1 MQKETIIFSLST
13 FSSTY
18 VNLLKIFFPFYS
30 ILTCDDDNKLA
41 NKEARLKILVTT
53 ISLKHSPTLLLIKLT
68 TSSTE
73 EFLFSASVLLLIS
86 WVFYRK
92 LLTFVFIG
100 GVMLLSM
107 LVFKGIIVAHFG
119 KLLKIFFCHYFK
131 RFIWWLLLEKVNEK
145 CAYCH
150 CNKKYLTYC

>member
-1 MQKETIIFSLST
+1 MIQVALFISNNVKIPITGIFQTQISHEVLMQKETIIFSLST

-86 WVFYRK
+86 
-92 LLTFVFIG
+92 
-100 GVMLLSM
+100 
-107 LVFKGIIVAHFG
+107 
-119 KLLKIFFCHYFK
+119 
-131 RFIWWLLLEKVNEK
+131 
-145 CAYCH
+145 
-150 CNKKYLTYC
+150 